1 MPISEVYEELRQIA
15 LSDYGDIVVQVAIMR
30 LMQMTVDDQLV
41 RFELPPA
48 VQARL
53 QHLLDR
59 QDQGLPLSEAERQ
72 EAEGLVEIAEFLSL
86 LRLRAE
92 RVSQQ
97 TNGI

>member
-53 QHLLDR
+53 QHLKR
-59 QDQGLPLSEAERQ
+59 QG
-72 EAEGLVEIAEFLSL
+72 
-86 LRLRAE
+86 
-92 RVSQQ
+92 
-97 TNGI
+97 

>member
-1 MPISEVYEELRQIA
+1 
-15 LSDYGDIVVQVAIMR
+15 
-30 LMQMTVDDQLV
+30 MQMTVDDQLV

-59 QDQGLPLSEAERQ
+59 QDQGLSLSEAERQ
-72 EAEGLVEIAEFLSL
+72 EADGLVEIAEFLSL

-97 TNGI
+97 TNGT

>member
-1 MPISEVYEELRQIA
+1 
-15 LSDYGDIVVQVAIMR
+15 
-30 LMQMTVDDQLV
+30 MQMTVDDQLV

-72 EAEGLVEIAEFLSL
+72 EAEGLVEFAES
-86 LRLRAE
+86 
-92 RVSQQ
+92 
-97 TNGI
+97 